1 MNKPKKP
8 LFSSLKIL
16 VVEDYNIN
24 LEIIVDMLEF
34 FGIKADTSNNGKEA
48 IEKAST
54 NDYDLILMDIRMP
67 EMDGYEASLAIRRLP
82 LKRQPLII
90 ALTASSALREK
101 AQFRDFGI
109 DDFILKPIEIDEIE
123 KMLVNYFPDRLSQD

>member
-1 MNKPKKP
+1 MDVSEKPS
-8 LFSSLKIL
+8 FSSLKVL

-34 FGIKADTSNNGKEA
+34 FGIKADTANNGKEA
-48 IEKAST
+48 VEMAST
-54 NDYDLILMDIRMP
+54 HDYDIIFMDIRMP

-82 LKRQPLII
+82 LKRHPLII

-101 AQFRDFGI
+101 AQFQDFGI
-109 DDFILKPIEIDEIE
+109 DDFLLKPIEIEEIE
-123 KMLVNYFPDRLSQD
+123 KMLVAHFT